1 MVGIGVS
8 VAFITETIL
17 TWRVLELS
25 GKIPVSI
32 FIFNHPKRNIAKD
45 SRTGCLLLKFLQDSS
60 LV

>member
-8 VAFITETIL
+8 VAFITGTVL
-17 TWRVLELS
+17 TWRVLDLTS
-25 GKIPVSI
+25 KSPVSS
-32 FIFNHPKRNIAKD
+32 FIFNHPKQNIAKD